1 MCKRRGCDVGAALF
15 FEKAECEALPAEYV
29 RKGRFDMKEQ
39 LYTIPVNEALE
50 KDCECPVCA
59 MYQELEKAS
68 LEYTLGPSYMEDDVR
83 MVTDK
88 IGFCSVHAKELYRQ
102 QNRLGL
108 ALILKTHM
116 DRTIKDVERLA
127 KGPVMGGGLFKKKSD
142 APVVEYLKKLN
153 CSCFVCERVEHVFER
168 YIATIFY
175 LYEKEADFRIKL
187 AQCKGFCNEH
197 YALLYEQA
205 PLQLSGKYLEEFI
218 EMLNEVYLTNM
229 KRVRDDLE
237 WFTDK
242 FDYRNADAPWKN
254 SKDALPR
261 TIVKTNSIRVE

>member
-1 MCKRRGCDVGAALF
+1 
-15 FEKAECEALPAEYV
+15 
-29 RKGRFDMKEQ
+29 MKEQ

-50 KDCECPVCA
+50 KECECPVCA
-59 MYQELEKAS
+59 MRHELEKAS

-83 MVTDK
+83 MVTDRA
-88 IGFCSVHAKELYRQ
+88 GFCPTHAKELYRQ

-116 DRTIKDVERLA
+116 DCTIKELEQLS
-127 KGPVMGGGLFKKKSD
+127 KGPVIGGGLFKKKSD
-142 APVVEYLKKLN
+142 APVVEYIKKLN
-153 CSCFVCERVEHVFER
+153 CSCFVCERVEGVFKR
-168 YIATIFY
+168 YIATVFY
-175 LYEKEADFRIKL
+175 LYEKESDFRQKL
-187 AQCKGFCNEH
+187 AECKGFCNEH

-205 PLQLSGKYLEEFI
+205 PQYLSGKNLTEFI
-218 EMLNEVYLTNM
+218 EMLNDVYLTNM

-261 TIVKTNSIRVE
+261 TILKTNGVRVE

>member
-1 MCKRRGCDVGAALF
+1 
-15 FEKAECEALPAEYV
+15 
-29 RKGRFDMKEQ
+29 MKEQ
-39 LYTIPVNEALE
+39 LYTIPVSEALE

-59 MYQELEKAS
+59 MRRELEKAS

-88 IGFCSVHAKELYRQ
+88 TGFCATHAKELYRQ

-116 DRTIKDVERLA
+116 DRTIKDVERLS

-142 APVVEYLKKLN
+142 APVVEYMKKLN
-153 CSCFVCERVEHVFER
+153 GSCFVCERVEAVFER

-175 LYEKEADFRIKL
+175 LYEKEDDFREKL
-187 AQCKGFCNEH
+187 SKSKGFCNEH

-205 PLQLSGKYLEEFI
+205 PLQLSGKYLTDFI
-218 EMLNEVYLTNM
+218 DMINDVYLSNM

-261 TIVKTNSIRVE
+261 TILKTNSIDAE

>member
-1 MCKRRGCDVGAALF
+1 
-15 FEKAECEALPAEYV
+15 
-29 RKGRFDMKEQ
+29 MKEH

-50 KDCECPVCA
+50 KECECPVCA
-59 MYQELEKAS
+59 MRHELEKAS

-83 MVTDK
+83 MVTDRA
-88 IGFCSVHAKELYRQ
+88 GFCPTHAKELYRQ

-116 DRTIKDVERLA
+116 DRTIKELEQLS
-127 KGPVMGGGLFKKKSD
+127 KGPVIGGGLFKKKSD
-142 APVVEYLKKLN
+142 APVVEYIKKLN
-153 CSCFVCERVEHVFER
+153 CSCFVCERVEGVFKR
-168 YIATIFY
+168 YIATVFY
-175 LYEKEADFRIKL
+175 LFEKESDFRQKL
-187 AQCKGFCNEH
+187 AECKGFCNEH

-205 PLQLSGKYLEEFI
+205 PQYLSGKKLTEFI
-218 EMLNEVYLTNM
+218 EMLNDVYLTNM

-261 TIVKTNSIRVE
+261 TILKTNGVRVE

>member
-1 MCKRRGCDVGAALF
+1 MR
-15 FEKAECEALPAEYV
+15 
-29 RKGRFDMKEQ
+29 EQ
-39 LYTIPVNEALE
+39 LYTIPVNEALDA
-50 KDCECPVCA
+50 DCECPVCA

-88 IGFCSVHAKELYRQ
+88 IGFCAPHAKELYRR

-108 ALILKTHM
+108 ALILKTHL
-116 DRTIKDVERLA
+116 DRTINDVERLS

-142 APVVEYLKKLN
+142 APVVEYLKKIN

-175 LYEKEADFRIKL
+175 LYEKEGDFRDKL
-187 AQCKGFCNEH
+187 SQCKGFCNEH

-205 PLQLSGKYLEEFI
+205 PLQLSGRYLDEFV
-218 EMLNEVYLTNM
+218 EMLNEVYLSNL

-261 TIVKTNSIRVE
+261 TILKTNSIHVE

>member
-1 MCKRRGCDVGAALF
+1 
-15 FEKAECEALPAEYV
+15 
-29 RKGRFDMKEQ
+29 MKEQ

-50 KDCECPVCA
+50 KECECPVCA
-59 MYQELEKAS
+59 MRHELEKAS

-83 MVTDK
+83 MVTDRA
-88 IGFCSVHAKELYRQ
+88 GFCPTHAKELYRQ

-116 DRTIKDVERLA
+116 DRTIKELEQLS
-127 KGPVMGGGLFKKKSD
+127 KGPVIGGGLFKKKSD
-142 APVVEYLKKLN
+142 APVVEYIKKLN
-153 CSCFVCERVEHVFER
+153 CSCFVCERVEGVFKR
-168 YIATIFY
+168 YIATVFY
-175 LYEKEADFRIKL
+175 LYEKESDFRQKL
-187 AQCKGFCNEH
+187 AECKGFCNEH

-205 PLQLSGKYLEEFI
+205 PQYLSGKNLTEFI
-218 EMLNEVYLTNM
+218 EMLNDVYLTNM

-261 TIVKTNSIRVE
+261 TILKTNGVRVE

>member
-1 MCKRRGCDVGAALF
+1 
-15 FEKAECEALPAEYV
+15 
-29 RKGRFDMKEQ
+29 MKEQ

-50 KDCECPVCA
+50 KECECPVCA
-59 MYQELEKAS
+59 MRHELEKAS

-83 MVTDK
+83 MVTDRA
-88 IGFCSVHAKELYRQ
+88 GFCPTHAKELYRQ

-116 DRTIKDVERLA
+116 DRTIKELEQLS
-127 KGPVMGGGLFKKKSD
+127 KGPVIGGGLFKKKND
-142 APVVEYLKKLN
+142 APVVEYIKKLN
-153 CSCFVCERVEHVFER
+153 CSCFVCERVEGVFKR
-168 YIATIFY
+168 YIATVFY
-175 LYEKEADFRIKL
+175 LYEKESDFRQKL
-187 AQCKGFCNEH
+187 AECKGFCNEH

-205 PLQLSGKYLEEFI
+205 PQYLSGKKLTEFI
-218 EMLNEVYLTNM
+218 EMLNDVYLTNM

-261 TIVKTNSIRVE
+261 TILKTNGVRVE

>member
-1 MCKRRGCDVGAALF
+1 
-15 FEKAECEALPAEYV
+15 
-29 RKGRFDMKEQ
+29 MKEQ
-39 LYTIPVNEALE
+39 LYTIPVSEALE

-59 MYQELEKAS
+59 MRQELEKAS
-68 LEYTLGPSYMEDDVR
+68 LEYTLGPSYMEDDIR

-88 IGFCSVHAKELYRQ
+88 AGFCAAHVKELYRQ

-116 DRTIKDVERLA
+116 DRTIKDVERLSR
-127 KGPVMGGGLFKKKSD
+127 GPVMGGGLFKKKSD

-153 CSCFVCERVEHVFER
+153 SSCFVCERVEAVFER

-175 LYEKEADFRIKL
+175 LYEKESDFRQKL
-187 AQCKGFCNEH
+187 ADSKGFCNEH

-205 PLQLSGKYLEEFI
+205 PQYLSGKYLTEFV

-261 TIVKTNSIRVE
+261 TLLKTNSVRVE

>member
-1 MCKRRGCDVGAALF
+1 MAQPLSFRQAK
-15 FEKAECEALPAEYV
+15 CEALPAEYV

-39 LYTIPVNEALE
+39 LYTIPVNEALDA
-50 KDCECPVCA
+50 DCECPVCA

-127 KGPVMGGGLFKKKSD
+127 KGPVMGGGLFKKKD
-142 APVVEYLKKLN
+142 APVVEYLKKMN

-175 LYEKEADFRIKL
+175 LYEKEADFRVKL

>member
-1 MCKRRGCDVGAALF
+1 
-15 FEKAECEALPAEYV
+15 
-29 RKGRFDMKEQ
+29 MKEQ

-50 KDCECPVCA
+50 TECECPVCA
-59 MYQELEKAS
+59 MRHQLEKAS
-68 LEYTLGPSYMEDDVR
+68 IEYTLGPSYMEDDVR
-83 MVTDK
+83 MVTDRA
-88 IGFCSVHAKELYRQ
+88 GFCAAHAKELYRQ

-116 DRTIKDVERLA
+116 DRTIKDVERLS
-127 KGPVMGGGLFKKKSD
+127 KGPVMGGGLFKKKPD

-153 CSCFVCERVEHVFER
+153 CSCFVCERVEAVFER

-175 LYEKEADFRIKL
+175 LYEKESDFRQKL
-187 AQCKGFCNEH
+187 AGCKGFCNEH

-205 PLQLSGKYLEEFI
+205 SMQLSGKCLNEFI
-218 EMLNEVYLTNM
+218 EMLNEVYLSNL

-254 SKDALPR
+254 SKDAVPR
-261 TIVKTNSIRVE
+261 TLLKTNGIRVE

>member
-1 MCKRRGCDVGAALF
+1 
-15 FEKAECEALPAEYV
+15 
-29 RKGRFDMKEQ
+29 MKEQ
-39 LYTIPVNEALE
+39 LYTIPVNEALDT
-50 KDCECPVCA
+50 DCECPVCV
-59 MYQELEKAS
+59 MRQQLERAS

-88 IGFCSVHAKELYRQ
+88 VGFCATHARDLYLQ

-116 DRTIKDVERLA
+116 DRTINEVERLS
-127 KGPVMGGGLFKKKSD
+127 KGPVFGGGLFKKKSD

-153 CSCFVCERVEHVFER
+153 CSCFVCERVENVFER

-175 LYEKEADFRIKL
+175 LYEKEADFRAKL

-205 PLQLSGKYLEEFI
+205 PLQLSGKYLEEFV
-218 EMLNEVYLTNM
+218 EMLNEVYLSNM

-261 TIVKTNSIRVE
+261 TLLKTNGIRVY

>member
-1 MCKRRGCDVGAALF
+1 
-15 FEKAECEALPAEYV
+15 
-29 RKGRFDMKEQ
+29 MKEQ

-59 MYQELEKAS
+59 MRQELEKAS
-68 LEYTLGPSYMEDDVR
+68 LEYTLGPSYMEDDIR

-88 IGFCSVHAKELYRQ
+88 AGFCAAHAKELYRQ

-116 DRTIKDVERLA
+116 DRTIKDVERLS
-127 KGPVMGGGLFKKKSD
+127 KEPVMGGGLFKKKAD
-142 APVVEYLKKLN
+142 APVVDYMKKLN

-168 YIATIFY
+168 YIATIFF
-175 LYEKEADFRIKL
+175 LYGKDGEFREKL
-187 AQCKGFCNEH
+187 AKSKGFCNEH

-205 PLQLSGKYLEEFI
+205 PLQLSGRDLEEFI
-218 EMLNEVYLTNM
+218 EMLNEVYLSNM

-261 TIVKTNSIRVE
+261 TILKTNSIDVE

>member
-1 MCKRRGCDVGAALF
+1 
-15 FEKAECEALPAEYV
+15 
-29 RKGRFDMKEQ
+29 MKEQ

-59 MYQELEKAS
+59 MRHELEKAS

-83 MVTDK
+83 MVTDQV
-88 IGFCSVHAKELYRQ
+88 GFCPTHIKELYRQ

-116 DRTIKDVERLA
+116 DRTIKELEHLS
-127 KGPVMGGGLFKKKSD
+127 KGPVLGGGLFKKKSD
-142 APVVEYLKKLN
+142 APVVEYLKKLD
-153 CSCFVCERVEHVFER
+153 CSCFVCERVDNVFER

-175 LYEKEADFRIKL
+175 LYEKESDFRQKL
-187 AQCKGFCNEH
+187 AGCRGFCNEH

-205 PLQLSGKYLEEFI
+205 SQQLSGKYFNEFI
-218 EMLNEVYLTNM
+218 EMLNSVYLENL

-237 WFTDK
+237 WFIDK

-254 SKDALPR
+254 SQDALPR
-261 TIVKTNSIRVE
+261 TLLKTNGVRV

>member
-1 MCKRRGCDVGAALF
+1 
-15 FEKAECEALPAEYV
+15 
-29 RKGRFDMKEQ
+29 MKEQ
-39 LYTIPVNEALE
+39 LYTIPVTEALE

-59 MYQELEKAS
+59 MKRELEKAS

-83 MVTDK
+83 MVTDQV
-88 IGFCSVHAKELYRQ
+88 GFCSAHAKELYRQ

-108 ALILKTHM
+108 ALILKTHL
-116 DRTIKDVERLA
+116 DRTIKEAERLST
-127 KGPVMGGGLFKKKSD
+127 KGVAGGGLFKKSPD
-142 APVVEYLKKLN
+142 APVVEYMKKLN
-153 CSCFVCERVEHVFER
+153 GSCFVCGRVEKVFER

-175 LYEKEADFRIKL
+175 LYEREGDFRDKL
-187 AQCKGFCNEH
+187 AKSKGFCNEH
-197 YALLYEQA
+197 YALLFEQA
-205 PLQLSGKYLEEFI
+205 PSYLSGRDLTEFI
-218 EMLNEVYLTNM
+218 EMLNEVYLTNL

-261 TIVKTNSIRVE
+261 TLLKTNSIDVE

>member
-1 MCKRRGCDVGAALF
+1 MAQPFSFGKDGWIMR
-15 FEKAECEALPAEYV
+15 
-29 RKGRFDMKEQ
+29 EQ
-39 LYTIPVNEALE
+39 LYTIPVNEALDA
-50 KDCECPVCA
+50 DCECPVCA

-88 IGFCSVHAKELYRQ
+88 IGFCGKHAKELYRQ

-116 DRTIKDVERLA
+116 DRTITEVERLS
-127 KGPVMGGGLFKKKSD
+127 KGPVMGGGLFKKKE
-142 APVVEYLKKLN
+142 APVVEYLKKMN
-153 CSCFVCERVEHVFER
+153 CSCFVCERVENVFER

-175 LYEKEADFRIKL
+175 LYEKEADFRTKL
-187 AQCKGFCNEH
+187 GSCKGFCNEH

-205 PLQLSGKYLEEFI
+205 PLQLSGKYLEEFV
-218 EMLNEVYLTNM
+218 EMLNEVYLSNL

-254 SKDALPR
+254 SKDALSR
-261 TIVKTNSIRVE
+261 TILKTNSVRVE

>member
-1 MCKRRGCDVGAALF
+1 
-15 FEKAECEALPAEYV
+15 
-29 RKGRFDMKEQ
+29 MKEQ

-59 MYQELEKAS
+59 MRHELEKAS

-83 MVTDK
+83 MVTDRT
-88 IGFCSVHAKELYRQ
+88 GFCATHAKELYRQ

-116 DRTIKDVERLA
+116 DRTIKELEHLS
-127 KGPVMGGGLFKKKSD
+127 KGPVLGGGLFKKKSD
-142 APVVEYLKKLN
+142 APVVEYIKKLN
-153 CSCFVCERVEHVFER
+153 CSCFVCERVEAVFKR

-175 LYEKEADFRIKL
+175 LYEKESDFRQKL
-187 AQCKGFCNEH
+187 AASKGFCNEH

-205 PLQLSGKYLEEFI
+205 PQYLTGKNLTEFI
-218 EMLNEVYLTNM
+218 EMINEVYLTNM

-261 TIVKTNSIRVE
+261 TILKTNGVRVE

>member
-1 MCKRRGCDVGAALF
+1 
-15 FEKAECEALPAEYV
+15 
-29 RKGRFDMKEQ
+29 MKEQ

-50 KDCECPVCA
+50 QDCECPVCA
-59 MYQELEKAS
+59 MRQQLEKAS
-68 LEYTLGPSYMEDDVR
+68 IEYTLGPSYMEDDVR

-88 IGFCSVHAKELYRQ
+88 VGFCATHVKELYRQ

-127 KGPVMGGGLFKKKSD
+127 KGPVIGGGLFKKKGD
-142 APVVEYLKKLN
+142 APVVDYLKKIED
-153 CSCFVCERVEHVFER
+153 SCFVCERVEKVFER

-175 LYEKEADFRIKL
+175 LYEREADFRAKL
-187 AQCKGFCNEH
+187 AESKGFCSKH
-197 YALLYEQA
+197 YAMLYEQA
-205 PLQLSGKYLEEFI
+205 PYQLSGKYAEEFI
-218 EMLNEVYLTNM
+218 EMLNRVYIENM

-261 TIVKTNSIRVE
+261 TILKTNSTRVE